1 MIFDNIMDI
10 FTSYS
15 SDLFDGLPQI
25 KLQFLVNWKP
35 EFQQILNTIG
45 RVFDGIN
52 YFIPLDVFL
61 GLEAISFS
69 FILFKVSYATLL
81 RIKSFIPTLGN

>member
-1 MIFDNIMDI
+1 MVFDEMMNI

-15 SDLFDGLPQI
+15 SDLFDALPNI
-25 KLQFLVNWKP
+25 KLQFLVAWKP
-35 EFQQILNTIG
+35 QFAQILSVLG

-52 YFIPLDVFL
+52 YFVPLDVFL
-61 GLEAISFS
+61 GLEAITFS
-69 FILFKVSYATLL
+69 FILFRVAYATLL